1 MKWREI
7 LHAWTWAY
15 MSDAEFVAAAER
27 LGALHVHAARTFIQ
41 RDLEEN

>member
-1 MKWREI
+1 MNWLEI

-15 MSDAEFVAAAER
+15 ISDAEFVAAAER
-27 LGALHVHAARTFIQ
+27 LGASHVHAARTLIQ

>member
-27 LGALHVHAARTFIQ
+27 LGALRVHAARTLIQ